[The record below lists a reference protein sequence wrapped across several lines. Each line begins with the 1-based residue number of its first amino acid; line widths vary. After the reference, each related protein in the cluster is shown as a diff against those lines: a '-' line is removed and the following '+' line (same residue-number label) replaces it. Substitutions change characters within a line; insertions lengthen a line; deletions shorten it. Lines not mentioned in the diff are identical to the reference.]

1 MSTPLIC
8 WVNTSPDTAKNTI
21 WLKNDM
27 LKGSI
32 FVNLPNKADA
42 EALANALRLA
52 YATGESWTIAV
63 DTTEIVTKKDS
74 MSIRCDLETVLRN
87 KQVTVRQEAKPRSAE
102 AQDLLDAELDRLLS
116 KPVVKA
122 TVVSSVSH
130 DTEPF

>member
-8 WVNTSPDTAKNTI
+8 WVNTSADTAKNTI

-42 EALANALRLA
+42 EALANMLRLA

-63 DTTEIVTKKDS
+63 DTTDIVTKKDT

-87 KQVTVRQEAKPRSAE
+87 KQVAVRQEATPRSTE
-102 AQDLLDAELDRLLS
+102 VQDLLDAELARLQS

-122 TVVSSVSH
+122 TTVSTVSSAQ
-130 DTEPF
+130 EPF

>member
-1 MSTPLIC
+1 
-8 WVNTSPDTAKNTI
+8 
-21 WLKNDM
+21 
-27 LKGSI
+27 
-32 FVNLPNKADA
+32 
-42 EALANALRLA
+42 
-52 YATGESWTIAV
+52 
-63 DTTEIVTKKDS
+63 